1 MGQHAMHISLMKGGK
16 LMNLVS
22 IEFLQ
27 THSFRRLMPVF
38 VACLVGGIFLSSSL
52 GVYAMGKK
60 YSEQGAKLTAAM
72 NSALLS
78 KGFCKTPREC
88 YDILPGTLETDTR
101 VLVHF
106 YGVGEKNHSAFL
118 TVIALSLTEGI
129 RITGGVPITIKAF
142 HETQDEYRES
152 GLVIKNVKPFATIE
166 VNK

>member
-1 MGQHAMHISLMKGGK
+1 MRPISFAY
-16 LMNLVS
+16 
-22 IEFLQ
+22 FLI
-27 THSFRRLMPVF
+27 SAFRGLMPAF
-38 VACLVGGIFLSSSL
+38 GACLVGGIFLFSSL

-88 YDILPGTLETDTR
+88 YDFLPGTLETDTR
-101 VLVHF
+101 VLVQF
-106 YGVGEKNHSAFL
+106 YGVGEKNHHAFL
-118 TVIALSLTEGI
+118 IVVALSLTDGM

-152 GLVIKNVKPFATIE
+152 GLVIKNVKPFAIIE

>member
-1 MGQHAMHISLMKGGK
+1 MKLISIALMR
-16 LMNLVS
+16 
-22 IEFLQ
+22 

-38 VACLVGGIFLSSSL
+38 GACILGSVFCFLSP

-72 NSALLS
+72 NSTLLA

-88 YDILPGTLETDTR
+88 YDLLPGTLETDSR
-101 VLVHF
+101 VLIHF
-106 YGVGEKNHSAFL
+106 FGVGEKNHSAL
-118 TVIALSLTEGI
+118 LVVIALSLTEGI

-142 HETQDEYRES
+142 HETQDEYRDS
-152 GLVIKNVKPFATIE
+152 GLVIKTIKPFATVE